1 MLVLC
6 QDYHHLYYD
15 TSMCYKAGIQLD
27 KDQSTLVTL
36 PYFGVTPEVLA
47 HSANVGL
54 AVLGGL

>member
-27 KDQSTLVTL
+27 KDQSALVAL
-36 PYFGVTPEVLA
+36 PQLGVTPEVLA

-54 AVLGGL
+54 DVLGGL

>member
-1 MLVLC
+1 
-6 QDYHHLYYD
+6 
-15 TSMCYKAGIQLD
+15 MCYKAGIQLD

-36 PYFGVTPEVLA
+36 PYFGFTPEVLA